1 MMKSLS
7 SIIFIALISYLIAT
21 VLLYIFQRDFI
32 YFPTENYEHP
42 FSRINVISQ
51 NESIEVIVLNKG
63 NHRALMYFGGNAEA
77 VVANAKEFSSRFS
90 TMTIY
95 LVNYRGYG
103 GSSGTPTES
112 GIYADALKVYDDIQ
126 NHHTN
131 ISVVGRS
138 LGSGVATYVG
148 ANRPVQS
155 VALITPYDSVL
166 NIAANK
172 FPMFPIRLLLKD
184 HYDSLSRAKNIKS
197 KVLILAAEHD
207 KLIPMTHTQKLINE
221 FKNGQVTLKIIKGS
235 NHNSLSNSAEYYKTL
250 GDFI

>member
-1 MMKSLS
+1 MMKNIS
-7 SIIFIALISYLIAT
+7 SIVFIALLCYLIAMA
-21 VLLYIFQRDFI
+21 LLYIFQRDFI

-42 FSRINVISQ
+42 FARINVISQ

-63 NHRALMYFGGNAEA
+63 NNRALMYFGGNGEA
-77 VVANAKEFSSRFS
+77 VVANAEEFSARFS

-112 GIYADALKVYDDIQ
+112 GIYADALKVYDEIQ

-131 ISVVGRS
+131 ISVAGRS

-148 ANRPVQS
+148 ANRSVQN
-155 VALITPYDSVL
+155 VTLITPYDSVL
-166 NIAANK
+166 SIAANK
-172 FPMFPIRLLLKD
+172 FPIFPIRLLLKD
-184 HYDSLSRAKNIKS
+184 HYDSLSRVKNIKS
-197 KVLILAAEHD
+197 KVLVIAAEYD
-207 KLIPMTHTQKLINE
+207 QMIPMTHTQKLIDE
-221 FKNGQVTLKIIKGS
+221 FKSGQVTLKIIKNA

-250 GDFI
+250 DNFI